1 MRQQILKLNKK
12 VSLPTLIVAIV
23 CLLYITTVLHKND
36 YDPLQFVIYDGH
48 YSLQIGYRLFG
59 EEAHIPPAYP
69 YPDDIPS
76 AYRWQRILYPLA
88 ARLLALNYPE
98 LLPWTLI
105 VLNFAAIM
113 LGTFV
118 TELLLRH
125 HRVSIWYALIYGLY
139 AGNLVALRSDMNE
152 PLSQMFVMLAILAW
166 VRQKHRWSFIWFAL
180 AILSKETA
188 LLFVAAYGL
197 YSLQKRNWHDVLG
210 LGATAIPYVVW
221 QIFLYSWTGTTG
233 VSSGQPFIWLPFG
246 GWLMSAR
253 ISMPGFILISLLII
267 PIAVVPVIGG
277 FIISIRALLHRF
289 FHPYVYAILFNAIFI
304 LFLPHLTF
312 RESSAMIRVVQG
324 LALSILLFGAMTQSQ
339 RILRYSVLWLFANVI
354 VISGTG

>member
-1 MRQQILKLNKK
+1 MRQQALELNKK
-12 VSLPTLIVAIV
+12 VGLPTLVVAIV
-23 CLLYITTVLHKND
+23 CLFYVTAVLHKNN

-48 YSLQIGYRLFG
+48 YSLQIGYRLFR
-59 EEAHIPPAYP
+59 EEAQIPPAYP

-76 AYRWQRILYPLA
+76 AYRWQRILYPLT
-88 ARLLALNYPE
+88 ARLFALNHPE

-105 VLNFAAIM
+105 LLNLVAII
-113 LGTFV
+113 LGTFA

-125 HRVSIWYALIYGLY
+125 YRVSIWYALVYGLY

-166 VRQKHRWSFIWFAL
+166 VRQKHKWSFVWFAL

-197 YSLQKRNWHDVLG
+197 HSLQKRSWSNVVG
-210 LGATAIPYVVW
+210 LGTAVVPYIAW
-221 QIFLYSWTGTTG
+221 QFLLYFWTGTTG
-233 VSSGQPFIWLPFG
+233 ISSGQPFIWLPFG

-253 ISMPGFILISLLII
+253 ISVAGFILISLLII
-267 PIAVVPVIGG
+267 PIAVIPTIGG
-277 FIISIRALLHRF
+277 FIISIRALLRRF
-289 FHPYVYAILFNAIFI
+289 FHPYVYAILLNAIFI